1 VRSDLLLRALTN
13 GMQSI
18 LKSDS
23 DRVWDRL

>member
-1 VRSDLLLRALTN
+1 LLLRALTN